1 MTYYYLEFQSDSGIT
16 YALEDAHFG
25 ETVKI
30 TPNEFKHI
38 TARQIADVLIK
49 HGEDDYIPGDSITIK
64 KGGE

>member
-1 MTYYYLEFQSDSGIT
+1 MTYYYLEFQSEDGNT
-16 YALEDAHFG
+16 YALEDIHCG

-30 TPNEFKHI
+30 TPNKHMEI